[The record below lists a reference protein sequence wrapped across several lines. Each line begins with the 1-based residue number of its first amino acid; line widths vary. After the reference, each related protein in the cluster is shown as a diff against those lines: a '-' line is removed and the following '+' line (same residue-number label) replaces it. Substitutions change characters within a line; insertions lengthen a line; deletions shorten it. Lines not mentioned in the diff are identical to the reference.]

1 MKYYFWAC
9 DYSNNT
15 GEGNL
20 ARLFVKKEIRN
31 GSHIKFN
38 NKFTLFRYKYILPFI
53 GVIIAGFITLKERKY
68 IILTIYLCGIF

>member
-9 DYSNNT
+9 DYSKNT

-31 GSHIKFN
+31 ASHIKFN
-38 NKFTLFRYKYILPFI
+38 NKFSLFRHKYILPFI
-53 GVIIAGFITLKERKY
+53 GVIFCWFYYLDHNFQKE
-68 IILTIYLCGIF
+68 YLH